1 MATRWEVIKEE
12 KLVMLKH
19 GCKNSRKKG
28 GMRSMR
34 SLLKA
39 VITVIMVVPFIAGC
53 SSQKSVSDTK
63 SGPIKIGVVTT
74 LTGERALTGQ
84 YSRNGVLM
92 AVGEINGQG
101 GINGR
106 KIEIMFEDD
115 GGNDSGAVNAYNKL
129 TNSGADVIIGPIYST
144 MDLAMSP
151 SIKKAEIP
159 TLVIGSSNEI
169 AKQKNPWMF
178 QSRTPDAIS
187 AVALAKFAATKL
199 KFKKPA
205 ILHDSDN
212 FASGAAEVAKKT
224 LEGLKVPPVLIE
236 SYNTGDKDF
245 TPLLAKIKA
254 SGADGILAWAQQVEA
269 GLIMKQKK
277 SLDLKIPLIGSN
289 SYVTK
294 IAIDLAKENAEGVY
308 SVADYV
314 PTNPASRTQEF
325 AKNYKAKYN
334 LESEFNSA
342 MNYDALYLAAEAVKK
357 AGSTDKNA
365 VRQAF
370 GTIKDFVG
378 VSTIFS
384 FDENNIGGTAVSI
397 VQVKNGAPQIIEM
410 VKGR

>member
-1 MATRWEVIKEE
+1 
-12 KLVMLKH
+12 
-19 GCKNSRKKG
+19 
-28 GMRSMR
+28 MRSI
-34 SLLKA
+34 LKA
-39 VITVIMVVPFIAGC
+39 VIMVMMVVPLIAGC
-53 SSQKSVSDTK
+53 SSQKASDTK

-84 YSRNGVLM
+84 YSRNGILM
-92 AVGEINGQG
+92 GVEEINGTG

-106 KIEIMFEDD
+106 KIEVMFEDD

-129 TNSGADVIIGPIYST
+129 VNSNADVIIGPIYST
-144 MDLAMSP
+144 MDLAISP

-178 QSRTPDAIS
+178 QSRTADAIS
-187 AVALAKFAATKL
+187 AVALAKFAAVKL
-199 KFKKPA
+199 KLKKVA

-254 SGADGILAWAQQVEA
+254 SGADGILAWAQMVEA

-277 SLDLKIPLIGSN
+277 SLDLKIPLVGSN

-314 PTNPASRTQEF
+314 PTNPAPKTQEF
-325 AKNYKAKYN
+325 AKKYKAKYN
-334 LESEFNSA
+334 LETEFNAA
-342 MNYDALYLAAEAVKK
+342 MNYDALYLAAEAIKK

-365 VRQAF
+365 VRQAL
-370 GTIKDFVG
+370 GSIKDYVG
-378 VSTIFS
+378 VSTVFS
-384 FDENNIGGTAVSI
+384 FDENNVGGTAVSI
-397 VQVKNGAPQIIEM
+397 VQVKNGQPQIIEM